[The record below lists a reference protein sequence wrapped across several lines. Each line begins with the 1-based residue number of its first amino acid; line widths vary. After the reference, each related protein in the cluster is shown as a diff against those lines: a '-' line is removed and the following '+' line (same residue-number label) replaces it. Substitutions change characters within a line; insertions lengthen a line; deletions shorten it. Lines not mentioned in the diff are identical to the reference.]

1 MGDNSNTLRPV
12 AISKVMINFAANH
25 GVDLETC
32 LFGTNIPEHSL
43 NDGGAL
49 IEREQEMQLIENL
62 LLALPNEPALGF
74 KIGLCYNIA
83 TFGIWGFS
91 LRTCRTLR
99 DALQTALRF
108 LPLSTA
114 YCEITAFEQDG
125 YFGLQM
131 NPQSIPAHLRQFLL
145 ERDMAASIAL
155 AKELSLNEIQKVE
168 TAFTGAPLADA
179 SYIESACGTPP
190 RYQSTYNSIRIPLQ
204 YVDKPQPT
212 YDANLARMLEDQCSR
227 QLRQRQSGGIQDRV
241 RQQILGKLGLM
252 ASLDDVAAAL
262 TLSSRTLR
270 RKLDK
275 EDTSFRAVVE
285 DERKQMAFQLLR
297 ESDMKLDELAAHLG
311 YTDTSSFTRA
321 FRRWS
326 DCSPKEYRQRRE
338 RD

>member
-1 MGDNSNTLRPV
+1 MGEISHTLRPV

-32 LFGTNIPEHSL
+32 LFGTDISEHSL

-62 LLALPNEPALGF
+62 MLALPDIPALGF

-99 DALQTALRF
+99 EALNTALRF

-114 YCEITAFEQDG
+114 YCEINSFEQDG
-125 YFGLQM
+125 YFGLRM
-131 NPQSIPAHLRQFLL
+131 NPQFIPAHLRQFLL

-155 AKELSLNEIQKVE
+155 AKELSLNEIQTVE
-168 TAFTGAPLADA
+168 TEFTGPALEDA
-179 SYIESACGTPP
+179 SYIESVCGTPP
-190 RYQSTYNSIRIPLQ
+190 RYHSTYNAIRIPLKF
-204 YVDKPQPT
+204 VDKPQPT
-212 YDANLARMLEDQCSR
+212 YDVNLARLLTDQCAR
-227 QLRQRQSGGIQDRV
+227 QLRQRQSGGITDRV
-241 RQQILGKLGLM
+241 RQQILGDLGLM
-252 ASLDDVAAAL
+252 ASLDDVAAAMAI
-262 TLSSRTLR
+262 SSRTLR
-270 RKLDK
+270 RKLDT
-275 EDTSFRAVVE
+275 ENTSFRAVVE
-285 DERKQMAFQLLR
+285 EERKQMAFQLLTD
-297 ESDMKLDELAAHLG
+297 SDMKIDELAAHLG

-326 DCSPKEYRQRRE
+326 DCSPRDYRQSANSS
-338 RD
+338 